1 MPAWPKGPYVFAAN
15 LLAAAAELNLLQRGG
30 AAALQMRAFKRLTRR
45 LGTVAFWREAGIEP
59 GMRYE
64 AFRARVAPR
73 GHAQLAP
80 AIARMQR
87 GECDVL
93 WPGRCDLFALTP
105 GTAGEKKTLP
115 VTNELLAHFR
125 HAELEAL
132 LFHSVR
138 ARHAGVFRGR
148 HLHLGGSTPLT
159 PLAGAPAATAFAG
172 DLGAITALNLPAWA
186 ERHFFEP
193 GSAIAQLGDW
203 EKKIE
208 AIVARTRGLD
218 VTLLGGL
225 PSWTLVLAAAL
236 RDDAARASRRLDH
249 LQSLW
254 PNLECFM
261 HSGVPVGPFQ
271 DELRAALGPTVSFHE
286 TYVATEGFIAAQDGV
301 PSTGLRLLAHA
312 GLFFEFLPLA
322 DFDEARLEHLGPKVV
337 PLAGVKTGVDYA
349 LLLTTPAGLARYAI
363 GDVVRFVSTAPP
375 RLLYVGRTKLKLDA
389 FGERVIEKDV
399 TDALVLVCQRYG
411 WRVVNFHVAPLFASN
426 LTGQNRGRQEWWIEL
441 RPGNIAT
448 PIGPQMATALDF
460 ELQQLN
466 PVYAAK
472 RKGGGLDPPF
482 VRLVMPGVFEHWLRY
497 QGMWG
502 GQHKVPRCRSDRV
515 IAEELAQ
522 ITHFA
527 SD

>member
-1 MPAWPKGPYVFAAN
+1 MPVWPKCLYLFGVN
-15 LLAAAAELNLLQRGG
+15 MLAAAAELNLLQRGG
-30 AAALQMRAFKRLTRR
+30 AVALQARAFRHLTRR
-45 LGTVAFWREAGIEP
+45 LGAAKFWREAGIAP
-59 GMRYE
+59 GMSYE
-64 AFRARVAPR
+64 TFQARVAPR
-73 GHAQLAP
+73 AHAQLAP
-80 AIARMQR
+80 AIARMQQ
-87 GECDVL
+87 GESDVL

-105 GTAGEKKTLP
+105 GTAGEKKSLP

-125 HAELEAL
+125 RAELEAL

-148 HLHLGGSTPLT
+148 HLHLGGSMPLA
-159 PLAGAPAATAFAG
+159 PLAGAPTPGPFAG
-172 DLGAITALNLPAWA
+172 DLGAITAFNLPAWA
-186 ERHFFEP
+186 ERHFYEP
-193 GSAIAQLGDW
+193 GPAIAQLGDW

-218 VTLLGGL
+218 VTLLAGL
-225 PSWTLVLAAAL
+225 PTWALVLAAAL
-236 RDDAARASRRLDH
+236 REDAAQAGRRLDS

-271 DELRAALGPTVSFHE
+271 DELRAALGPAVSLHE

-337 PLAGVKTGVDYA
+337 PLAGVKTGVDYT
-349 LLLTTPAGLARYAI
+349 LLLTTPGGLARYAL

-375 RLLYVGRTKLKLDA
+375 RLHYVGRTKLKLDA
-389 FGERVIEKDV
+389 FGERVIEKDL
-399 TDALVLVCQRYG
+399 TDALVVVSQRHG

-441 RPGNIAT
+441 RPGTVTT
-448 PIGPQMATALDF
+448 PTGPQMAAALDI
-460 ELQQLN
+460 ELHRLN
-466 PVYAAK
+466 ADYAAK
-472 RKGGGLDPPF
+472 RKGGGLDAPF

-497 QGMWG
+497 QGKWG
-502 GQHKVPRCRSDRV
+502 GQHKVPRCRSDRL
-515 IAEELAQ
+515 IAEDLAQ
-522 ITHFA
+522 ITQFA
-527 SD
+527 RD